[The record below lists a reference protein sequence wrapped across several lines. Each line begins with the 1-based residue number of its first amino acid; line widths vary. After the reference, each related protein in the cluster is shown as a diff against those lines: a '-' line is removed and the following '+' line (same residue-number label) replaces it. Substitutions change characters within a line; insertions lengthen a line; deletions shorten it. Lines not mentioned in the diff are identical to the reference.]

1 MSEEPSQSQH
11 PSQTSPYQEREEA
24 RRRLAEEK
32 GRGGEG
38 EDDDD
43 EEDGEEDAGVAVGAV
58 AGVACPQQ
66 AADAKHP
73 ACWQPGSVFLGD
85 LEGEPCVLLV
95 AVGPDAHGRDDG
107 RSVGELLSDVIG
119 DALAAGSSAGEAR
132 FQGYAA
138 LSRVLGLRHG
148 RLGRGNRVAW
158 PACCMAHVAAASG
171 GQSVVGFR
179 LYL

>member
-85 LEGEPCVLLV
+85 LEVCTFCNILITTCTYNIRQGEPCVLLV

-132 FQGYAA
+132 FQGYA
-138 LSRVLGLRHG
+138 V
-148 RLGRGNRVAW
+148 NPVYYF
-158 PACCMAHVAAASG
+158 M
-171 GQSVVGFR
+171 
-179 LYL
+179 